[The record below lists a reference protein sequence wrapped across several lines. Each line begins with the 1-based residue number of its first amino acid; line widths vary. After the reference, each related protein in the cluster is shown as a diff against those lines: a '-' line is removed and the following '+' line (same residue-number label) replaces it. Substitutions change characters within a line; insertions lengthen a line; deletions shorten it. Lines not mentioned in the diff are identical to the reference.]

1 MDWADRVGSRIK
13 LRDLHVL
20 LAVVEWKSM
29 AEAARHLAV
38 SQPVVSR
45 AIADLEHALGI
56 RLFDRTPQGVEP
68 TVYGRTL
75 LVRGL
80 AVFDELR
87 GSVNDIK
94 FLTDPTAG
102 ELRIGSTQGIAA
114 GLLVVILDRLSSQRR
129 LSFQVTISD
138 VATLLHH
145 DLRERNID
153 LFFGRMPDVKD
164 DDLNTEVLFEDPL
177 FVVAGINSRWTR
189 CRKLALK
196 DLVDEAWAMPPPD
209 LSGGALFRDA
219 FRASGLAI
227 PHVAVASYGTQLPSA
242 LVSTGRFLTMLPGS
256 YLKFNAKRFGL
267 KALPVKLPIPPVPAG
282 VVTLK
287 KRTLSPLAQLF
298 IRCARDSAKPLAN
311 TKT

>member
-13 LRDLHVL
+13 LRDLHIL

-45 AIADLEHALGI
+45 AIADLERALGI
-56 RLFDRTPQGVEP
+56 RLLDRTPQGVEP

-75 LVRGL
+75 LIRGL

-102 ELRIGSTQGIAA
+102 ELYIGSTQGIAG
-114 GLLVVILDRLSSQRR
+114 GLLVVILDRLSAQRR
-129 LSFQVTISD
+129 LSFQVRVSD

-164 DDLNTEVLFEDPL
+164 DDLNTEVLFGDPL
-177 FVVAGINSRWTR
+177 FVVAGINSPWAR

-196 DLVDEAWAMPPPD
+196 DLVGEAWAMPPPD

-227 PHVAVASYGTQLPSA
+227 PHVAVASYGTHLPSA

-256 YLKFNAKRFGL
+256 YLKFNAKRYGL

-298 IRCARDSAKPLAN
+298 IRCARASAKPLAN
-311 TKT
+311 TKI